1 MKKLNFH
8 HYVETSA
15 YTGQNINSLF
25 ETVTKH
31 LFFLNEDNIQNFV
44 RPMTN
49 LCLESRQRRVGQ
61 RELYLIKGG
70 TLKLTSSPK
79 EKRMLLIYQ

>member
-31 LFFLNEDNIQNFV
+31 LYFLNEDNIETFV
-44 RPMTN
+44 RLVSN
-49 LCLESRQRRVGQ
+49 LCLESRQRRVRQ
-61 RELYLIKGG
+61 RELYLIKGR
-70 TLKLTSSPK
+70 TLKLNSSPK
-79 EKRMLLIYQ
+79 EERMLLIYQ